1 MVGKIRIIWLYH
13 ALVWSPRWVAS
24 FSTTTM
30 TRSLCGPKICIHHHA
45 TAIAMTENDEAED
58 MTSGDNNA
66 MAFLRKM
73 GKVGGASSEDLMNA
87 IGVDEGPVG
96 KTSRTL
102 GGKSTTSV
110 RKAKSAYQECTESGV
125 IDDMQETFPFSS
137 SGCQWTGYTDRV
149 MGGVS
154 SGSISRETV
163 DGRDSNVLRGKVSL
177 ANNGGFVQ
185 MASDLALNPSLCKTV
200 DASEYDGIKCDVYC
214 DTENNSEEFNIQ

>member
-102 GGKSTTSV
+102 GGKSTVSYV
-110 RKAKSAYQECTESGV
+110 YSENH
-125 IDDMQETFPFSS
+125 IDSF
-137 SGCQWTGYTDRV
+137 V
-149 MGGVS
+149 MFA
-154 SGSISRETV
+154 GSILTILTQSLF
-163 DGRDSNVLRGKVSL
+163 DSNDAVLKIVAQDECS
-177 ANNGGFVQ
+177 
-185 MASDLALNPSLCKTV
+185 
-200 DASEYDGIKCDVYC
+200 
-214 DTENNSEEFNIQ
+214 